1 MTPRRLCCLQQQFKT
16 TRRRDVPTV
25 QQQFK
30 TKRRKRLD
38 RASQSG
44 PVRAIT
50 EHSNRLRSATKLDD
64 INQIA
69 PRAAKRL
76 ERRSTAPQPGP
87 KSLAITVH
95 SNCQLDATNRLDDT
109 NLNGHQK
116 HLTTLGV
123 MSQQN
128 HDYILL
134 RHASHELLSSRQ
146 TLLREQKSQ
155 QDQVYIIQN
164 ANQELSSS
172 CQTLLRERMSQ
183 QTTTTSF
190 KDMQIKSF

>member
-1 MTPRRLCCLQQQFKT
+1 
-16 TRRRDVPTV
+16 
-25 QQQFK
+25 
-30 TKRRKRLD
+30 
-38 RASQSG
+38 
-44 PVRAIT
+44 
-50 EHSNRLRSATKLDD
+50 
-64 INQIA
+64 
-69 PRAAKRL
+69 
-76 ERRSTAPQPGP
+76 
-87 KSLAITVH
+87 
-95 SNCQLDATNRLDDT
+95 
-109 NLNGHQK
+109 
-116 HLTTLGV
+116 

-134 RHASHELLSSRQ
+134 KHASREPLSSRQ

-172 CQTLLRERMSQ
+172 CQTLLKERMSQ